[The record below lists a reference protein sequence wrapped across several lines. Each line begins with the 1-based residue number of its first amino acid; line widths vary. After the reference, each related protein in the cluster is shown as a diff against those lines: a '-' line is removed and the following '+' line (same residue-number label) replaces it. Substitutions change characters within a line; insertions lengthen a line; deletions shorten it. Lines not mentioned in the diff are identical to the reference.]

1 MNKRGFTL
9 VELLAVIS
17 ILALLLVITV
27 PAVMNSRNNAI
38 KGISKEEENS
48 IKEAGKLVGIDLDDY
63 TSEIYN
69 CKEGSWIESNCT
81 LADGNWIEAK
91 ITIDELEKYNYF
103 DDTQNHCSGVITV
116 TKVESGYKVT
126 LNNIKCN

>member
-38 KGISKEEENS
+38 KGITKEEENS
-48 IKEAGKLVGIDLDDY
+48 IKESAKLVGIDLDDY
-63 TSEIYN
+63 MSEIYN
-69 CKEGSWIESNCT
+69 CKVSSWIESNCT

-91 ITIDELEKYNYF
+91 ITIDELKKHNYF
-103 DDTQNHCSGVITV
+103 DDAQNHCSGEITV
-116 TKVESGYKVT
+116 TKVESGYNIT
-126 LNNIKCN
+126 LNDVKCN